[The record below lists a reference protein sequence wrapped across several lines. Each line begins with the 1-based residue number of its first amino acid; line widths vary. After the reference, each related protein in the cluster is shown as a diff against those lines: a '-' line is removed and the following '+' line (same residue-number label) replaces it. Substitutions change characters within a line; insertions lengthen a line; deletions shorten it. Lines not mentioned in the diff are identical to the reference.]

1 MFHGGGVGYDPAMGR
16 VALLPDDLV
25 NQIAAGEV
33 VERPAS
39 VLKELVENAV
49 DAGARNVR
57 VVLQDGG
64 LGRVRVTDDGHGMS
78 AEDAQLALQRHAT
91 SKVRDLEGLS
101 RIMTLGFRGEAL
113 PSIASVS
120 CFELLTSEPGAAT
133 GTGLRLEGGG
143 SPRVEEAAPVGG
155 TVITVDELFFNTPA
169 RRKFL
174 KQARTEQGHAEEA
187 LLRVA
192 LAHPEVGF
200 FLDADGKTLLASPA
214 SPDLRERI
222 AAALGTEVHPHLLPV
237 EERRLGLRAFGH
249 VASPEF
255 TSNTQ
260 KGLFTFVNG
269 RFVRDRGINHAI
281 LRAFQDTL
289 PPGRQ
294 PVAVLFLEM
303 DPRDVDVNVHP
314 QKLEVRF
321 ADPRS
326 VQELVFSAVQSALEA
341 LKARQAEANGGV
353 VPDGTAGAHYA
364 LAVER
369 FLSRA
374 REGALV
380 PRAEDAS
387 PFPPSA
393 AQALSPGFGQLRP
406 SLNEAPP
413 PGFFD
418 GLRFM
423 GLLGRRFYVCEARGG
438 TLVVLDPHAA
448 RERLQLCALRER
460 IRGKAPATPPS
471 LFSATVELPAELAR
485 RLVARRSALQ
495 RLGVEL
501 EPFGGTTVALKGL
514 SPELASADLGALLA
528 ALGPVLPPSG
538 ESMDDAFDAAARLLA
553 CAAAGHS
560 ERSPTEGELQ
570 GLFAELDRADFLS
583 PARHGRLVLSEIPL
597 LELQHRAEGPGV
609 PEN

>member
-1 MFHGGGVGYDPAMGR
+1 MGR

-49 DAGARNVR
+49 DAGARNIR

-78 AEDAQLALQRHAT
+78 EQDALLALQRHAT
-91 SKVRDLEGLS
+91 SKLRDLEGLS
-101 RIMTLGFRGEAL
+101 RILTLGFRGEAL

-120 CFELLTSEPGAAT
+120 RFELLTSEPGAAT
-133 GTGLRLEGGG
+133 GRCLRLEGGG
-143 SPRVEEAAPVGG
+143 TPAVEEAAAVGG

-200 FLDADGKTLLASPA
+200 FLDADGKTLLASP
-214 SPDLRERI
+214 SNPDLRERI
-222 AAALGTEVHPHLLPV
+222 AAALGTQVHPHLLPV
-237 EERRLGLRAFGH
+237 EERRLGLRVYGH

-255 TSNTQ
+255 TFPTQ
-260 KGLFTFVNG
+260 KGLYTFING
-269 RFVRDRGINHAI
+269 RFIRDRGLNHAI
-281 LRAFQDTL
+281 QRAFQDTL

-326 VQELVFSAVQSALEA
+326 VQELAFSAVQGALETA
-341 LKARQAEANGGV
+341 RAKAAQDGGGQ
-353 VPDGTAGAHYA
+353 VPDGAAGAHYA

-369 FLSRA
+369 FLNRA
-374 REGALV
+374 REGAFV

-393 AQALSPGFGQLRP
+393 AQALAPGFGQLRP
-406 SLNEAPP
+406 TLNEAPP

-418 GLRFM
+418 GLRFL

-438 TLVVLDPHAA
+438 TLVVLDPHAL
-448 RERLQLCALRER
+448 RERLQLCAFRER
-460 IRGKAPATPPS
+460 VRGKAPPGAPS
-471 LFSATVELPAELAR
+471 LFSVSVELPADLAR
-485 RLVARRSALQ
+485 RLVARRGVLG

-514 SPELASADLGALLA
+514 PPELAGADLAQVLA
-528 ALGPVLPPSG
+528 ALGPVLPASEQSLP
-538 ESMDDAFDAAARLLA
+538 EAFDAAARVLA

-560 ERSPTEGELQ
+560 GRVPTEGELQ
-570 GLFAELDRADFLS
+570 ALFAELERADFLA
-583 PARHGRLVLSEIPL
+583 PARHGRVVLSEIPL
-597 LELQHRAEGPGV
+597 LELQHRADGPGF